1 MTIEDIAT
9 LADQLA
15 NLYPTVEDSTFIVR
29 TAGFETVTIEFS
41 HRPRDNWW
49 NILQEAAYKPGA
61 LRKLL
66 ELVIRDRPENKLI
79 PVLLNEIVASDI
91 KSDSEAP
98 IEGESKRKRVI
109 RGFKHYRKIRSKTD
123 GKKGSFIDE
132 ATLDFQWFQHIM
144 ELSKGVGIIKSNGGA
159 SSAIFLKD
167 GYVLSFY
174 WPVTKDNLQDY
185 QLYLQQDIEEGKT
198 PVMQS
203 VNLDAGFIHSNENM
217 HYTLL
222 RRTKD
227 DPHFH
232 LAIPVG
238 QWDGVIGEEINLIS
252 HPMGL
257 EKRISGGSISGE
269 EGSELL
275 YLTDSAPGSAGGP
288 VIQHNTVIAMHL
300 GRKQEQIQGDQ
311 TLKYGVKI
319 ESVLFDAGLPIEKF
333 TN

>member
-41 HRPRDNWW
+41 NRPRDNWW
-49 NILQEAAYKPGA
+49 NILQEAAYKAGA
-61 LRKLL
+61 LRMLL
-66 ELVIRDRPENKLI
+66 ERVVKDRPENQLI
-79 PVLLNEIVASDI
+79 PVILNEIVASEEKI
-91 KSDSEAP
+91 NSGRAE
-98 IEGESKRKRVI
+98 EGETKRERVV
-109 RGFKHYRKIRSKTD
+109 RGFKQYRKIKSKTE

-132 ATLDFQWFQHIM
+132 KAMDFQWFQEIM

-159 SSAIFLKD
+159 ASAILLKD
-167 GYVLSFY
+167 GYVLTFY
-174 WPVTKDNLQDY
+174 WPVTSDNFQDFHLHLQEDLEKD
-185 QLYLQQDIEEGKT
+185 KT
-198 PVMQS
+198 SILKTVR
-203 VNLDAGFIHSNENM
+203 LDSGFIHSNESM

-222 RRTKD
+222 RRAQD

-232 LAIPVG
+232 LFIPVG
-238 QWDGVIGEEINLIS
+238 KWDGVPGEEVNLIS

-257 EKRISGGSISGE
+257 EKRISGGTVTGE
-269 EGSELL
+269 EGNELL

-288 VIQHNTVIAMHL
+288 VIQHHTVIAMHL
-300 GRKQEQIQGDQ
+300 GRKQDQ
-311 TLKYGVKI
+311 MPAEKALKYGVKI
-319 ESVLFDAGLPIEKF
+319 ESVLLDAGLSMDQF

>member
-49 NILQEAAYKPGA
+49 NILQEAAYKSGA

-66 ELVIRDRPENKLI
+66 EMVVRDRPENKLI
-79 PVLLNEIVASDI
+79 PVILNEIVASDV
-91 KSDSEAP
+91 KSDSEIP
-98 IEGESKRKRVI
+98 TEGESKRERVI
-109 RGFKHYRKIRSKTD
+109 RGFKHYRKIKSKTE

-132 ATLDFQWFQHIM
+132 KALDFQWFQQIM

-159 SSAIFLKD
+159 SSAILLKD
-167 GYVLSFY
+167 GYVLTFY
-174 WPVTKDNLQDY
+174 WPVTKDNLEHFH
-185 QLYLQQDIEEGKT
+185 LYLQQDIEESVT
-198 PVMQS
+198 PVLQI
-203 VNLDAGFIHSNENM
+203 VNLDPGFIHSNEKM

-227 DPHFH
+227 DPHYH
-232 LAIPVG
+232 LAIRVG
-238 QWDGVIGEEINLIS
+238 KWDGAPGEEVNLIS

-300 GRKQEQIQGDQ
+300 GRKQEQMPTDQ
-311 TLKYGVKI
+311 ILKYGIKI
-319 ESVLFDAGLPIEKF
+319 ESVLLDAGLSVDQFI
-333 TN
+333 N